1 MTDSQ
6 LFIKYVGEN
15 YDELLLTMKK
25 YSINKTGKF
34 DEDIFAD
41 TIIRCFDNIEKKM
54 FLQDNSGQGMK
65 NFFFKAYA
73 NNIIREKQYA
83 RNAKRVE
90 TENFNGFLTKRDK
103 SDNST
108 EEKLKQDLKEDFSIL
123 YILERI
129 EKALSYEHC
138 HLFALK
144 HLEGLTYSQICKKS
158 KSKGT
163 REKILEASDYVREN
177 ITREQIDD
185 AFKRFFEAEIE
196 N

>member
-1 MTDSQ
+1 MTDAE
-6 LFIKYVGEN
+6 LFLNYIGEN
-15 YDELLLTMKK
+15 YDRLKNHLKK
-25 YSINKTGKF
+25 YSLNKIAQF
-34 DEDIFAD
+34 DEGIFHQ
-41 TIIRCFDNIEKKM
+41 TIVRCYDNIEKKLY
-54 FLQDNSGQGMK
+54 LQDPTPQGIE
-65 NFFFKAYA
+65 NFLFKAFA

-83 RNAKRVE
+83 RVAKRVE
-90 TENFNGFLTKRDK
+90 TEDFTGFLTKRDK

-108 EEKLKQDLKEDFSIL
+108 EEKLKQDLYEDFAIL
-123 YILERI
+123 FILEKI
-129 EKALSYEHC
+129 ENTLSYEHC

-177 ITREQIDD
+177 ITKEQIDN
-185 AFKRFFEAEIE
+185 AFKRFYEEEIE